1 MLNQMTL
8 TDSEVR
14 HLEAILKDSVKN
26 AEGLD
31 KRFTESLLDRL
42 IESQSFEPHA
52 SLR

>member
-8 TDSEVR
+8 TDSELR
-14 HLEAILKDSVKN
+14 HLEAILKDAIKT

-31 KRFTESLLDRL
+31 KRFTESLLDRV
-42 IESQSFEPHA
+42 IESQSFQPHA